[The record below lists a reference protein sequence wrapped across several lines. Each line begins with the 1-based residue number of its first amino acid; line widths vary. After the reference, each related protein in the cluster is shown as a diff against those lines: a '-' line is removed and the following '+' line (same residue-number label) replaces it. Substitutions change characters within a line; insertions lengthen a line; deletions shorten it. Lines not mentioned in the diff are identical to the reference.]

1 MHHDRVFGVVALA
14 KSVVGLHPARSAVG
28 AAVNALAAAVRL
40 GVLAGGDD
48 EPVGSFRVQDHA
60 VDVVTEAIDLLP
72 RLSPVPGDQE
82 GSNFNADVDDVSF

>member
-1 MHHDRVFGVVALA
+1 M
-14 KSVVGLHPARSAVG
+14 
-28 AAVNALAAAVRL
+28 
-40 GVLAGGDD
+40 
-48 EPVGSFRVQDHA
+48 QDHA